1 MAKTATFGVMHVITA
16 FSVTYAMTGS
26 ITIAGVVTFVEPV
39 VNTVMHYFFDKYWDH
54 PRAQA
59 TRQAIARTVQAVTP
73 HRTRQQEGPEAGRAV
88 GA

>member
-1 MAKTATFGVMHVITA
+1 MAKSATFGVMHVITA

-26 ITIAGVVTFVEPV
+26 LTVAGVVTLVEPI

-59 TRQAIARTVQAVTP
+59 VRQAVARTVHPITP
-73 HRTRQQEGPEAGRAV
+73 NRTRQQENPEAGRAV

>member
-26 ITIAGVVTFVEPV
+26 LTIAGVVTFVEPV

-59 TRQAIARTVQAVTP
+59 VRGQVTGAVQGVRQALARSMVRRPQAES
-73 HRTRQQEGPEAGRAV
+73 QA
-88 GA
+88 

>member
-26 ITIAGVVTFVEPV
+26 ITIAGVVTFVEPG
-39 VNTVMHYFFDKYWDH
+39 VNTVVHYFFVKHWDH

-59 TRQAIARTVQAVTP
+59 ARQAVTRTAHTITT

>member
-54 PRAQA
+54 PRVKSLRGHMAQA
-59 TRQAIARTVQAVTP
+59 MPRLAPQLARQRVDAS
-73 HRTRQQEGPEAGRAV
+73 
-88 GA
+88 